1 MEETPPLPSSAE
13 RPVEAP
19 PPRVRFVRHLAHRAR
34 LPRLSGRA
42 GAAWLIVC
50 LLLPAFLIPAAVRL
64 PIWIDFEIVL
74 GIWWLVW
81 LLVLARLLY
90 TGQRVTDDH
99 ALQAPRSWFGARGD
113 AAKKPPRQSASGGG
127 WLDGLNWGG
136 GSAFDGE
143 AFAIGCLIVVGLI
156 LLVGAVWFL
165 VEIAVPVIA
174 FLLYGVVR
182 GMLARVV
189 NDRHHCHGRVGRSL
203 AWGGLWATV
212 YIAPL
217 ALAVWFIHYAH
228 RTPGAP

>member
-1 MEETPPLPSSAE
+1 MEETPPLPSPAE
-13 RPVEAP
+13 RPGEAP
-19 PPRVRFVRHLAHRAR
+19 APRDRFARRLVRRAR

-42 GAAWLIVC
+42 SVAWLILC

-99 ALQAPRSWFGARGD
+99 ALQAPRSWFGARG
-113 AAKKPPRQSASGGG
+113 AGKKPPRQSASGSG
-127 WLDGLNWGG
+127 WLEGLNWGG
-136 GSAFDGE
+136 GGAFDSE
-143 AFAIGCLIVVGLI
+143 AFAIGCLVVVGLI
-156 LLVGAVWFL
+156 LLVGGIWFI
-165 VEIAVPVIA
+165 VEIAVPVTA
-174 FLLYGVVR
+174 FLLYLLVR
-182 GMLARVV
+182 GMLACVV
-189 NDRHHCHGRVGRSL
+189 NDRHHCRDHVGRSL
-203 AWGGLWATV
+203 AWSGLWATV

-217 ALAVWFIHYAH
+217 ALAVWFVHYAH